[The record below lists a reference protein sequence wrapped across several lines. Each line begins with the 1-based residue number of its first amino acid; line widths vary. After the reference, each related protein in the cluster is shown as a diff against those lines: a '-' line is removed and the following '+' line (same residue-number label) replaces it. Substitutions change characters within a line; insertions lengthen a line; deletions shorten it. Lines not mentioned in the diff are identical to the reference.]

1 MNAKASAVFYR
12 KTTMEL
18 FSRKLLIRDVDW
30 VWQAAMAPAHL
41 PHCPYP
47 FRFSVAQH
55 FPALLLC
62 LTALTINACA
72 SSFPSIVEP
81 ATATGKSTLNTAYSK
96 STFGLHDIS
105 TFDVYVDDGIVH
117 VIVGGKVSA
126 NDKQVKLRYT
136 RSEDGGHQWND
147 PIALNDLPATIAIR
161 GNDIQLAAKGDRL
174 LAVWQTK
181 GELPSMGPMV
191 STYSE
196 DGGKTWKQG
205 ANPAINNA
213 GDQSHID
220 LITDQQGN
228 FHVVWLEDP
237 EENGYQSLRYTNSV
251 DGGKQ
256 WGKAATLDD
265 STCSCCWN
273 TLTLSP
279 ENELNILYRDMTPRD
294 MSLRQSSDNGKTWQ
308 RASTVGEFG
317 WKFDGCPHVG
327 GSLAYADTKNPKH
340 LHSLVWTGAKQKA
353 GLYHLAS
360 NDNGL
365 SWSSPQKLGDAAVR
379 GDIAAYDGNIIALW
393 DEMEA
398 DGPSLFYAKSQD
410 EGRHWSTATRLTQP
424 KNSATHPRLI
434 TTEHG
439 FLALWTEKPSKQAS
453 RLGWLF
459 IE

>member
-1 MNAKASAVFYR
+1 MVP
-12 KTTMEL
+12 TH
-18 FSRKLLIRDVDW
+18 FS
-30 VWQAAMAPAHL
+30 HF
-41 PHCPYP
+41 PYP
-47 FRFSVAQH
+47 FRSSVTRH

-62 LTALTINACA
+62 LTVLTINGCA
-72 SSFPSIVEP
+72 STAPGMIETAP
-81 ATATGKSTLNTAYSK
+81 ATGKSTLNLPYSK
-96 STFGLHDIS
+96 STLGLYDIS
-105 TFDVYVDDGIVH
+105 TFDVYADDGIIH
-117 VIVGGKVSA
+117 VIVGGKISA
-126 NDKQVKLRYT
+126 NDKQVKLLYT
-136 RSEDGGHQWND
+136 RSEDGGLHWNE
-147 PIALNDLPATIAIR
+147 PIALGNLPATIAIR

-191 STYSE
+191 SAYSE

-205 ANPAINNA
+205 TNPAINNA

-220 LITDQQGN
+220 LIADQQGN
-228 FHVVWLEDP
+228 FHVTWLEDP
-237 EENGYQSLRYTNSV
+237 EENGYQSLRYANSV

-273 TLTLSP
+273 TLALSP

-294 MSLRQSSDNGKTWQ
+294 MALQQSHDNGKTWQ

-340 LHSLVWTGAKQKA
+340 LHSLVWTGAEQKA

-365 SWSSPQKLGDAAVR
+365 SWSSPKKLGDAAVR

-398 DGPSLFYAKSQD
+398 DGTSLFYTKSQD
-410 EGRHWSTATRLTQP
+410 EGQHWSTAIRFTQP
-424 KNSATHPRLI
+424 KNSATHPRLVPI
-434 TTEHG
+434 QHG

-453 RLGWLF
+453 RLGWLV